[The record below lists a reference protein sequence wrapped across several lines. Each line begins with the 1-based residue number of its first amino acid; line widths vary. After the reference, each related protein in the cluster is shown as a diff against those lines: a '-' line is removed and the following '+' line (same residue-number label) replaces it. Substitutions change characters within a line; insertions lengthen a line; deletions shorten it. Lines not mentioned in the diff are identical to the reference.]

1 MKSNIEKNNSS
12 RPKVIITG
20 ANGGIGLSTLKKFVK
35 NGWYICACV
44 RTKSVELN
52 KALGNKGSTYI
63 LDLSDQSSVI
73 DCAKNIISKEKRIDV
88 LINCA
93 GIAHG
98 SLFSMTRIEDLKNIF
113 QVNFFAQILFSQ
125 YIAKNMMRYK
135 NGSIINISSTS
146 SILADSG
153 SLAYGCSKAALSHA
167 TRIMAT
173 ELGAFGIRVN
183 GIAPAKV
190 ETKMGKLMDEKS
202 SNLLE
207 QRASLK
213 GNILPENIADLIYF
227 LASEESQMINGQ
239 VLRIDK
245 GLPF

>member
-1 MKSNIEKNNSS
+1 MRRI
-12 RPKVIITG
+12 
-20 ANGGIGLSTLKKFVK
+20 LFQKKK
-35 NGWYICACV
+35 
-44 RTKSVELN
+44 K
-52 KALGNKGSTYI
+52 
-63 LDLSDQSSVI
+63 
-73 DCAKNIISKEKRIDV
+73 IDV
-88 LINCA
+88 LVNCA

-202 SNLLE
+202 SNILE
-207 QRASLK
+207 QRTSIK
-213 GNILPENIADLIYF
+213 GNILPDNIADLIYF

>member
-1 MKSNIEKNNSS
+1 MINKIEKNNSS

-20 ANGGIGLSTLKKFVK
+20 ANRGIGLSSVKKFVK
-35 NGWYICACV
+35 NGWDICACA

-52 KALGNKGSTYI
+52 EALENKGSTYF

-73 DCAKNIISKEKRIDV
+73 NCAKNIISKEKRIDV
-88 LINCA
+88 LVNCA
-93 GIAHG
+93 GMAHG

-113 QVNFFAQILFSQ
+113 EVNFFAQILFTQ
-125 YIAKNMMRYK
+125 YIVKNMMRNK
-135 NGSIINISSTS
+135 SGSIINISSTS
-146 SILADSG
+146 SVLADSG
-153 SLAYGCSKAALSHA
+153 TLAYGCSKAALSHA

-202 SNLLE
+202 SNVLE
-207 QRASLK
+207 QRASIK
-213 GNILPENIADLIYF
+213 GDILPENIADLIYF
-227 LASEESQMINGQ
+227 LASKESQMINGQ